1 MMNKSNSVFVDAV
14 IGARVVGGIV
24 RLDFGKIVNAAA
36 AAKDN
41 GKDFPVEQNLELLIP
56 LSGLGNLKDAID
68 KIIAN
73 VTAKANPPT

>member
-1 MMNKSNSVFVDAV
+1 MNKSNSVFVDAV

-36 AAKDN
+36 AKDN

-56 LSGLGNLKDAID
+56 LSALGNLKDAID